1 MPDIVMPI
9 FLEKEDEEL
18 LRENVGSVSIL
29 SNVFKNAK
37 RLRDIGSIAIC
48 SNSEDIIKAAKLQ
61 GLFAYY
67 TQKVRCD
74 NVLDSDI
81 FNAYKV
87 MDENDALNETDILFI
102 GWRNLLLRQETIS
115 RALDIYKKEGV
126 PILTSIR
133 RTDKDPAFS
142 FIPIKI
148 AYRECFKEGKS
159 INSFRTNVT
168 LDSSQAKVVKLLIDG
183 SFIQRGKNYHLS
195 FVVLDEKDNPSSN
208 VGWLKFNM
216 PNTAQGVSFKYDAK
230 WLTNGNTASTEVN
243 INFGFSGDTPQIRI
257 SVDTAKVL
265 YKQNFMITIAEEV
278 SIEECDV
285 IVHATT
291 EPIYC
296 VDTARAL
303 IFNREKGI
311 LVIGRQDCSDIYEL
325 AGAFTIVNKEAM
337 QSITGQDFCK
347 DIYGYEI
354 AKPDDFELFN
364 NVDLIRYAMLQGSM
378 ESKEH
383 CKL

>member
-1 MPDIVMPI
+1 MPDIMMPI

-29 SNVFKNAK
+29 SDVFKNAK

-48 SNSEDIIKAAKLQ
+48 SNSEDIIKTAKLQ

-74 NVLDSDI
+74 NVLDS
-81 FNAYKV
+81 
-87 MDENDALNETDILFI
+87 DILFI

-159 INSFRTNVT
+159 INSFRANAT

-195 FVVLDEKDNPSSN
+195 FIVLDEKDNPSSN
-208 VGWLKFNM
+208 VGWLKFNI

-243 INFGFSGDTPQIRI
+243 INFGFSGDRPQIRI

-278 SIEECDV
+278 SIEEC
-285 IVHATT
+285 
-291 EPIYC
+291 
-296 VDTARAL
+296 
-303 IFNREKGI
+303 
-311 LVIGRQDCSDIYEL
+311 
-325 AGAFTIVNKEAM
+325 
-337 QSITGQDFCK
+337 
-347 DIYGYEI
+347 
-354 AKPDDFELFN
+354 
-364 NVDLIRYAMLQGSM
+364 
-378 ESKEH
+378 
-383 CKL
+383 